1 MRLTVIRWGL
11 MGASLLLLTT
21 AGAQDKSKYYTV
33 MHPDEFK
40 INWKAFYDRADELTA
55 AIRKELPHH
64 LDLAYGEHPKQKLD
78 LYLPAGK
85 PSGAPIFIF
94 LHGGGFREG
103 DRAHYGYVARPF
115 ARHGI
120 ITVVASYR
128 LTPEFR
134 FPDQPEDVVGILRWV
149 HGHIKDY
156 GGDAK
161 RIYLSGHSAGA
172 ILAATVGLDRGWLTR
187 ASLPADLIKG
197 SVPVS
202 GSYQLRVETGAPGYT
217 DAARVAEASPIHNID
232 PSPPPALVVAGSL
245 ERHAGPSKELA
256 DKIREKGGRVELLI
270 LEGMDH
276 DHTAAALGD
285 ERGKLVQAILK
296 LIQGE
301 S

>member
-1 MRLTVIRWGL
+1 MRQLSIRWGL
-11 MGASLLLLTT
+11 VGAAVLLL
-21 AGAQDKSKYYTV
+21 AAPRAQDKSKYYTV
-33 MHPDEFK
+33 MHPEEFK
-40 INWKAFYDRADELTA
+40 INWKAFYDKADELTA
-55 AIRKELPHH
+55 AVRKELPHH

-85 PSGAPIFIF
+85 QSGAPVFIF

-115 ARHGI
+115 SRHGI

-149 HGHIKDY
+149 QAHIKDY

-161 RIYLSGHSAGA
+161 RIYLAGHSAGA
-172 ILAATVGLDRGWLTR
+172 ILAATVSLDRDWLTR

-202 GSYQLRVETGAPGYT
+202 GSYQLRVETGAPGYAE
-217 DAARVAEASPIHNID
+217 AARVAEASPIQNID
-232 PSPPPALVVAGSL
+232 PSPPRTLVVAGSL

-256 DKIREKGGRVELLI
+256 DEIREKGGRVELLI

-276 DHTAAALGD
+276 DHTALALGD
-285 ERGKLVQAILK
+285 EKGKLVPAVLE